1 MAEIRKNTAAVFG
14 VPLAAMGGGFR
25 IELIGNSEAAIDG
38 CRSVAEYSDELIRF
52 NVNGG
57 SVAFAGDGLEI
68 ICLSG
73 DQATLRGRMIK
84 VEFCL

>member
-1 MAEIRKNTAAVFG
+1 MADIRKNNSSVFG
-14 VPLAAMGGGFR
+14 VPLSAVGGGFR
-25 IELIGNSEAAIDG
+25 IELMGNNEASVDG
-38 CRSVAEYSDELIRF
+38 CRSVAEYSGERIRF

-57 SVAFAGDGLEI
+57 SVAFVGDGLEI